1 MTLREN
7 DRARHTLCAGAVVTD
22 DAGRLLVV
30 RRANEPSRGLWS
42 LPGGRV
48 EAGELPAEAAARE
61 VAEETGLQV
70 EIGTLLGVVHRE
82 YVDGD
87 GRHVTL
93 EIHDY
98 AARVVGGE
106 LTAGDD
112 ALEVRWM
119 SAADMSAA
127 PLTPR
132 LLEALADFGV
142 ELV

>member
-1 MTLREN
+1 MTTAEN
-7 DRARHTLCAGAVVTD
+7 GQADYTLCAGAVVTD

-30 RRANEPSRGLWS
+30 RRAHDPGQGLWS

-48 EAGELPAEAAARE
+48 ESDELPADAAARE

-70 EIGTLLGVVHRE
+70 TIGTLLGVVHRD
-82 YVDGD
+82 YVDAA
-87 GRHVTL
+87 GRDVTL

-106 LTAGDD
+106 LAAGDD
-112 ALEVRWM
+112 ALDARWM
-119 SAADMSAA
+119 SAAELRAA

-142 ELV
+142 TLS